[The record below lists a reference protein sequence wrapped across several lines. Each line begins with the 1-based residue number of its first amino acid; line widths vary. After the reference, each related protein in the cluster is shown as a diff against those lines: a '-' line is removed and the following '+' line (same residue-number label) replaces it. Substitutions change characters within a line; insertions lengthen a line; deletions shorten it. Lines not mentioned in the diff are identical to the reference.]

1 MLNFINLVKEILE
14 DKGLTT
20 QNLFDDG
27 VISENTF
34 YKYKHRYPNLTT
46 LLKIANYLCVSV
58 DYLFALSDENRFR
71 PYSLEQKN
79 LYSTIVSLIE
89 NSGISQR
96 QFSKDLNHSRVNLL
110 RWKKATSPSVQSLI
124 EIAKYFNISI
134 DELLEKELNDTL

>member
-1 MLNFINLVKEILE
+1 MKNFVSLVKEVLE
-14 DKGLTT
+14 EKGMST

-58 DYLFALSDENRFR
+58 DYLFGLSDENKFK

-79 LYSTIVSLIE
+79 LYNKIVSLIE
-89 NSGISQR
+89 NSKISQR
-96 QFSKDLNHSRVNLL
+96 KFSKDLNYSRVNLL
-110 RWKKATSPSVQSLI
+110 RWKKGTSPNVQSLI
-124 EIAKYFNISI
+124 EISKYFNIPI
-134 DELLEKELNDTL
+134 DDLLDKE